1 MPDLGSI
8 IKGLQGLPPWGVYLA
23 LGVTTYVENIFPP
36 SPSDVVM
43 LFIATL
49 IGIGTVGL
57 VPSIAIATL
66 GSTLGFLTAFY
77 IGRRYGRRLL
87 ASGRVPSLTKDAMTQ
102 VDGWFARYGYWVI
115 VVNRFLAGTRAVISF
130 FAGISRLDIW
140 RTTLLCTLS
149 ALAWNGIII
158 WLGSILGDNWQLGE
172 KLLTQYGQ
180 AITSILV
187 ALALCVIIRW
197 WIRHHRSKQRAA
209 GAVIEP
215 KESAQ
220 SDTTITHVE
229 SH

>member
-8 IKGLQGLPPWGVYLA
+8 IKGLQELPPWEVYLA

-87 ASGRVPSLTKDAMTQ
+87 ASGRVPFLTKDAMTQ

-130 FAGISRLDIW
+130 CAGISGLDIR
-140 RTTLLCTLS
+140 RTTLLCALS

-180 AITSILV
+180 VVTILLV
-187 ALALCVIIRW
+187 ALALFVVIRW
-197 WIRHHRSKQRAA
+197 WLRHHRSKQRTA
-209 GAVIEP
+209 GEMIEP

-220 SDTTITHVE
+220 SGATITNVE
-229 SH
+229 SQ